1 MSRGTYVALVAAL
14 ISIILLV
21 LILFIIR
28 RWFRSEIQTPS
39 SMVVDSENL
48 ETGRFRSLDQESTKR
63 RANFHVFRR
72 GVTSKPLFIWADNP
86 SLVNEA
92 AEQGWLSFAFTNY
105 ASYTASPSLRSA
117 RTLLAICSAGD
128 KVNEMGVEI
137 DWEACQGS
145 NDFLQ
150 KIRLN
155 SGLKK
160 INTSS
165 YANSVIKTALPFPGP
180 PFGNS
185 AFPQEAYFE
194 IKIVFVNEGHDRK
207 VLDEEGEK
215 IVLIGDDSESVVS
228 VTSSSNGHGNVKNE
242 DRRLGYKEG
251 KGEAATLL
259 SLGLSVGG
267 SLPLKLP
274 GSYPGSIGFNSNGSV
289 YLDGIKL
296 IFESETREW
305 GRNEKVIGCGYNPS
319 KKKVF
324 LTVDAEVVHE
334 INCKSEEFE
343 TPLYPTLAANCDI
356 TVLVNFGQTEFKYA
370 PANMQRISNPCFTS
384 PLANSPLLSCD
395 DKELFSIG
403 RINSQWRN
411 RSTTRGQ
418 YMYGSSTNRGTSDFD
433 EISEGDLFEIALN
446 SSGRSPHP
454 DSVARG

>member
-1 MSRGTYVALVAAL
+1 MSRGTYVALGAAL

-21 LILFIIR
+21 LILFILR
-28 RWFRSEIQTPS
+28 RWLRSEKQTPN
-39 SMVVDSENL
+39 SMVVASENL
-48 ETGRFRSLDQESTKR
+48 ETGRFHNLDQESTKT

-72 GVTSKPLFIWADNP
+72 GLMSKPLFSWADNP

-137 DWEACQGS
+137 DWEVCQGS

-150 KIRLN
+150 RIRLN

-165 YANSVIKTALPFPGP
+165 YANSVIKAALPFPGP

-194 IKIVFVNEGHDRK
+194 IKIVFVNEGRDRK
-207 VLDEEGEK
+207 VVDGEGEK
-215 IVLIGDDSESVVS
+215 IMLIGDDSESVVS
-228 VTSSSNGHGNVKNE
+228 VTSSSNGHGNVKID
-242 DRRLGYKEG
+242 DRRLGYKDG
-251 KGEAATLL
+251 KGEAPTLL

-289 YLDGIKL
+289 YLDGKYL
-296 IFESETREW
+296 IHLDFSCYLQICEM
-305 GRNEKVIGCGYNPS
+305 
-319 KKKVF
+319 
-324 LTVDAEVVHE
+324 LQ
-334 INCKSEEFE
+334 
-343 TPLYPTLAANCDI
+343 I
-356 TVLVNFGQTEFKYA
+356 TIT
-370 PANMQRISNPCFTS
+370 I
-384 PLANSPLLSCD
+384 
-395 DKELFSIG
+395 
-403 RINSQWRN
+403 
-411 RSTTRGQ
+411 
-418 YMYGSSTNRGTSDFD
+418 
-433 EISEGDLFEIALN
+433 
-446 SSGRSPHP
+446 
-454 DSVARG
+454 

>member
-1 MSRGTYVALVAAL
+1 MSRGTCVALVAAF
-14 ISIILLV
+14 ISIFLLV

-28 RWFRSEIQTPS
+28 RWFYSHKQTPN
-39 SMVVDSENL
+39 SMVNSENL
-48 ETGRFRSLDQESTKR
+48 ETGSRFHNLDQENNKKR
-63 RANFHVFRR
+63 SNFHVFRR
-72 GVTSKPLFIWADNP
+72 GVTSKPLFSWADNP
-86 SLVNEA
+86 SLVTEA

-137 DWEACQGS
+137 DWEVCQGT

-194 IKIVFVNEGHDRK
+194 VKIVFINEGHDRK
-207 VLDEEGEK
+207 IIHGEGEK
-215 IVLIGDDSESVVS
+215 TMLIGDDSESVVS
-228 VTSSSNGHGNVKNE
+228 VTSSSKGHGNGNVNID

-251 KGEAATLL
+251 KNEVPTLL

-289 YLDGIKL
+289 YLDGNFYIHYSLILKL
-296 IFESETREW
+296 H
-305 GRNEKVIGCGYNPS
+305 
-319 KKKVF
+319 
-324 LTVDAEVVHE
+324 A
-334 INCKSEEFE
+334 
-343 TPLYPTLAANCDI
+343 
-356 TVLVNFGQTEFKYA
+356 VNA
-370 PANMQRISNPCFTS
+370 S
-384 PLANSPLLSCD
+384 
-395 DKELFSIG
+395 
-403 RINSQWRN
+403 
-411 RSTTRGQ
+411 
-418 YMYGSSTNRGTSDFD
+418 
-433 EISEGDLFEIALN
+433 
-446 SSGRSPHP
+446 
-454 DSVARG
+454 